1 MGWLDDLSTTV
12 RSLSCSYFT
21 AVENAAGTGDRA
33 ENLPFIGPGIEDARR
48 NIGGAGVAAFC
59 DRPPNDFIPPQPI
72 QGQCE
77 TEYQFKWYFRFRNPD
92 GTTEERW
99 PPPPGG
105 PVFRPFDPKLPGP
118 IVGPVRSKTQPI
130 FWDVEGANGERA
142 EAIAAINED
151 ATLIEEKFFVQRVDG
166 QPDNCASGP
175 NIPPVGDRTFDIDIN
190 GDNATV
196 IIGIGGVNVAGDLI
210 TPITINGPNY
220 EYSGTINFNKN
231 EINFN
236 FGGNNPDNTVC
247 CPGDDETESDPPPEN
262 DPPPEEQQQK
272 NVIGVLVTVTEVS
285 NQSTPTII
293 GQDDNPDIYA
303 PSAGYVNFRVK
314 VGNSF
319 GWTAD
324 IPVKNRR
331 HYIPCPTGLTATD
344 VAGTARAGVVW
355 TLTKVFETPGTLPI
369 T

>member
-1 MGWLDDLSTTV
+1 MGWLDDVSTAV

-21 AVENAAGTGDRA
+21 AVENAAGSGDRA
-33 ENLPFIGPGIEDARR
+33 ENLPFVGPGIEDARR

-59 DRPPNDFIPPQPI
+59 DRPPNNFIPPQTI
-72 QGQCE
+72 AGQCE
-77 TEYQFKWYFRFRNPD
+77 TEYYFAWYYRFRNPD
-92 GTTEERW
+92 GSIRENW
-99 PPPPGG
+99 PPPQPEEPWNGFYPKVFG
-105 PVFRPFDPKLPGP
+105 PV
-118 IVGPVRSKTQPI
+118 VGPKRNAGDPGRFDMIGS
-130 FWDVEGANGERA
+130 NGSRFN
-142 EAIAAINED
+142 AIAFVNPD
-151 ATLIEEKFFVQRVDG
+151 ATLIEEELRYRRVDN

-247 CPGDDETESDPPPEN
+247 CPGDDETESDPPPED